1 MKPLAITAI
10 VVGLALFGLG
20 LPEISVKLR
29 ADDTAKPNM
38 AKPDTRRG
46 DQMLTEYFR
55 RETAK
60 LSQASLADIHT
71 LEDWTSRRDVYRQQL
86 FEMLGLDPLPER
98 TPLNATTTGSVDHEQ
113 FTVEK
118 LHFQSRPG
126 LYVTANLYL
135 PKGLT
140 KPAPAVLYVCGHGN
154 YKKDGVSYGSK
165 TKYQHHAGWFAR
177 HGYVCLI
184 LDTLQLGEIE
194 GLHHGTYREN
204 MWWWNCRG
212 YTPAGVEAWNCI
224 RALDY
229 LQSRPE
235 VDGEKIGVTGR
246 SGGGAYSWWIA
257 ALDERIKVAVP
268 VAGIAD
274 LENHVVDGTVEG
286 HCDCMFMVN
295 TYRWDYAQVAALVAP
310 RPLLLSNTDKDGIF
324 PLEGI
329 ERIHQQVRKIYRL
342 YGADKN
348 FGLQISEGPHVD
360 SQELQVA
367 AFHWF
372 NRFLKGEEPKIE
384 TAAVPLFEPEQL
396 KVFDKL
402 PDDQINT
409 KIQETFTALAAPPK
423 VPESVSAWEASRD
436 QALQNLR
443 EKCFRG
449 WPSAPEP
456 LDVKEAFAVERR
468 GVRLAAYDF
477 TSQGPIRL
485 RLYLAQ
491 RAGLQNAVEN
501 GKAGQADLT
510 VLNVLDAEEWNRW
523 LPTMRVAF
531 AEELKEE
538 SAAEA
543 NDKDFADKEFADIE
557 RMFKSFKWTMAYV
570 APRGVGAT
578 AWDPSDKKQIQHRRR
593 FMLLGQ
599 TLEGMQVWD
608 VRRAVQAVRELPTE
622 KDVPLW
628 LQSNRQMAGVALYAA
643 LFEPNITRLDLWNLP
658 RSHRE
663 GPYFLNVLRY
673 LDTPTAVALATEHS
687 KVRIYQEKSDDEKTT
702 GWEYPAEVSSAL
714 SWNAKQFQLR
724 QPPKTK

>member
-1 MKPLAITAI
+1 MSAATA
-10 VVGLALFGLG
+10 
-20 LPEISVKLR
+20 
-29 ADDTAKPNM
+29 
-38 AKPDTRRG
+38 
-46 DQMLTEYFR
+46 
-55 RETAK
+55 
-60 LSQASLADIHT
+60 T
-71 LEDWTSRRDVYRQQL
+71 L
-86 FEMLGLDPLPER
+86 
-98 TPLNATTTGSVDHEQ
+98 
-113 FTVEK
+113 
-118 LHFQSRPG
+118 
-126 LYVTANLYL
+126 
-135 PKGLT
+135 
-140 KPAPAVLYVCGHGN
+140 
-154 YKKDGVSYGSK
+154 KKDGVSYGSK

-184 LDTLQLGEIE
+184 IDTLQLGEIE

-348 FGLQISEGPHVD
+348 FGLQISEGPHKD
-360 SQELQVA
+360 IQELQVA

-384 TAAVPLFEPEQL
+384 VAAVPLFEPEQL
-396 KVFDKL
+396 KVFEEL
-402 PDDQINT
+402 PADQINT
-409 KIQETFTALAAPPK
+409 KIQETFTAQAPAPN
-423 VPESVSAWEASRD
+423 VPESASAWEASRD
-436 QALQNLR
+436 QALKDLQ

-449 WPSAPEP
+449 WPSVTES

-485 RLYLAQ
+485 RLYIAQ
-491 RAGLQNAVEN
+491 RAAQQAGLQ
-501 GKAGQADLT
+501 KAGEAEKTENAGKPDKADLT

-523 LPTMRVAF
+523 LSTMRAAF

-538 SAAEA
+538 
-543 NDKDFADKEFADIE
+543 AD
-557 RMFKSFKWTMAYV
+557 
-570 APRGVGAT
+570 RGE
-578 AWDPSDKKQIQHRRR
+578 RRR
-593 FMLLGQ
+593 SRRRRNRRQGIRRNGADVQVVQVDNGLRGAARRGADGLGSFGQ
-599 TLEGMQVWD
+599 ETDPASPPVHAAGPD
-608 VRRAVQAVRELPTE
+608 ARR
-622 KDVPLW
+622 D
-628 LQSNRQMAGVALYAA
+628 AGLGRAA
-643 LFEPNITRLDLWNLP
+643 SRAG
-658 RSHRE
+658 R
-663 GPYFLNVLRY
+663 
-673 LDTPTAVALATEHS
+673 A
-687 KVRIYQEKSDDEKTT
+687 RI
-702 GWEYPAEVSSAL
+702 AC
-714 SWNAKQFQLR
+714 
-724 QPPKTK
+724 